1 MVMQKMEAQWF
12 PQYLPF
18 GPVPFKDAAGVE
30 SGARGAVARPS
41 RSLPNFPI
49 LFIGLRISNVFELP
63 PQPTLTD
70 LATYEACKRFLDNE
84 QNVFI
89 NLSQQNITAEAVLQS
104 QLTGNGG
111 IYWSPFAVPF
121 PMAGSNS
128 ISLEITRRTPYPF
141 IGDEAVKPVVEVTII
156 AAQARSGPQT
166 MPPMRV
172 HGHDAA
178 EFIREHGEG
187 R

>member
-1 MVMQKMEAQWF
+1 MQKMEAQWF

-18 GPVPFKDAAGVE
+18 GSVE
-30 SGARGAVARPS
+30 FVDNTGTRSGGRGAVARPS

-49 LFIGLRISNVFELP
+49 LFIGLRITNTFEI
-63 PQPTLTD
+63 PQDPTLTD

-84 QNVFI
+84 QTVFV
-89 NLSQQNITAEAVLQS
+89 NLSQQNITAEATMQS

-121 PMAGSNS
+121 PMAGANN
-128 ISLEITRRTPYPF
+128 IALDITRRTPYPN
-141 IGDEAVKPVVEVTII
+141 IGGSPVLPVVDVTII
-156 AAQARSGPQT
+156 AAQARTGPQT

-172 HGHDAA
+172 GGYDANQYLQQ
-178 EFIREHGEG
+178 GG
-187 R
+187 Q